1 MEDVPCSAS
10 QRKAQLL
17 LHQHWGPHFSLR
29 GEQPGVV
36 AAIASGRDVLA
47 LLPTG
52 EGKSLCFQ
60 LGGLLRPGIKLVVSP
75 LIALMQDQVSQLGD
89 RGVWVRHLQGGLKS
103 HQREQ
108 ILQAAQQHEGF
119 LYLSPEQLQSAATR
133 RFFAQHPPGLIVIDE
148 AHCISQWGHDFRPAY
163 RQLSTF
169 IHQLPQR
176 PPVAAFTATAPVRV
190 AEDISRLLKLV
201 SPYAVRGIPIQP
213 FIHLS
218 VKKIWTPAG
227 KYRALKQSLL
237 PKTLIYAN
245 TRQACEDLAKRL
257 SEGVSQEGQSV
268 AVFHAGISPAQRAK
282 VLQYFMQ
289 AERQWLV
296 ATKAFGMGIDIGNIQ
311 RVVHW
316 QVPGSLSAYVQEVGR
331 AGRDRKTR
339 ASGVLLAL
347 YREPRAMSALAYDR
361 VQLLAKQLSAHERWS
376 LPAFKH
382 RYQWLSNDLNTL
394 LLPLLVS
401 EDIVLHHDWV
411 QRQRPL
417 KTRAL
422 VGQLWAH
429 VQQLQRQRKS
439 QYQDVLRYIK
449 QRQCRRLF
457 LYQAF
462 GHTLPT
468 SGCGQCDRCE
478 AYD

>member
-1 MEDVPCSAS
+1 MNDSSFSEH
-10 QRKAQLL
+10 QRQAQTL
-17 LHQHWGPHFSLR
+17 LHQHWGSHFSLR

-36 AAIASGRDVLA
+36 EAIASGHDVLA

-89 RGVWVRHLQGGLKS
+89 RGVWVRHLQGGLKA
-103 HQREQ
+103 HQRQ
-108 ILQAAQQHEGF
+108 HILQAAQEHSGF
-119 LYLSPEQLQSAATR
+119 LYLSPEQLQSGATQ
-133 RFFAQHPPGLIVIDE
+133 RFFVQHPPGLIVIDE

-163 RQLSTF
+163 RQLTTF
-169 IHQLPQR
+169 IQQLPQR

-190 AEDISRLLKLV
+190 ADDIAQLLKLH
-201 SPYAVRGIPIQP
+201 SPYTVRGIPIQP
-213 FIHLS
+213 FIHLA
-218 VKKIWTPAG
+218 VKKLWTPAG
-227 KYRALKQSLL
+227 KYRALKQALL
-237 PKTLIYAN
+237 PKTLIYAQ
-245 TRQACEDLAKRL
+245 TRKACEELAQRL
-257 SEGVSQEGQSV
+257 SQEGDSV
-268 AVFHAGISPAQRAK
+268 AVFHAGISPARRAE
-282 VLQYFMQ
+282 VLQHFMHVE
-289 AERQWLV
+289 AQWLV

-316 QVPGSLSAYVQEVGR
+316 QVPESLSAYVQEVGR

-347 YREPRAMSALAYDR
+347 FREQRAMPTLAYDR
-361 VQLLAKQLSAHERWS
+361 VQLLAKQLATHERWS

-401 EDIVLHHDWV
+401 ADIVLHHDWV
-411 QRQRPL
+411 ERQRPL
-417 KTRAL
+417 KSRPL
-422 VGQLWAH
+422 VKQLWAH
-429 VQQLQRQRKS
+429 VQQLQSQRKS
-439 QYQDVLRYIK
+439 QYQEILNYIK
-449 QRQCRRLF
+449 QRQCRRIF

-468 SGCGQCDRCE
+468 SRCGQCDRCE
-478 AYD
+478 AYN

>member
-1 MEDVPCSAS
+1 MEDASCSAS

-17 LHQHWGPHFSLR
+17 LRQHWGRHFSLR

-36 AAIASGRDVLA
+36 EAIASGQDVLA

-75 LIALMQDQVSQLGD
+75 LIALMHDQVSQLGD
-89 RGVWVRHLQGGLKS
+89 RGVWVQHLQGGLKPY
-103 HQREQ
+103 QRQ
-108 ILQAAQQHEGF
+108 HILQAAQQHEGF
-119 LYLSPEQLQSAATR
+119 LYLSPEQLQSGATQ
-133 RFFAQHPPGLIVIDE
+133 RFFVQHPPGLIVIDE

-169 IHQLPQR
+169 IQALPQR
-176 PPVAAFTATAPVRV
+176 PPVAAFTATAPVHV
-190 AEDISRLLKLV
+190 AEDISRLLKLE

-213 FIHLS
+213 FIHLA
-218 VKKIWTPAG
+218 VKRLWTPAG
-227 KYRALKQSLL
+227 KYRALKQALL
-237 PKTLIYAN
+237 PKTLIYAQ
-245 TRQACEDLAKRL
+245 TRQACETLAKRL
-257 SEGVSQEGQSV
+257 SEQGESV
-268 AVFHAGISPAQRAK
+268 AVFHAGMSPTQRAE
-282 VLQYFMQ
+282 VLQRFMHTE
-289 AERQWLV
+289 AQWLV

-316 QVPGSLSAYVQEVGR
+316 QVPESLSAYVQEVGR

-347 YREPRAMSALAYDR
+347 FREQRAMSTLAYDR
-361 VQLLAKQLSAHERWS
+361 VQLLAKQLATHERWS

-401 EDIVLHHDWV
+401 ADIVLHHEWV
-411 QRQRPL
+411 ERQRPL
-417 KTRAL
+417 KTREL
-422 VGQLWAH
+422 VKQLWSH
-429 VQQLQRQRKS
+429 VQQLQAQRKAQS
-439 QYQDVLRYIK
+439 QEVLSYIK

-468 SGCGQCDRCE
+468 SRCGQCDRCE